1 VFAPHARPV
10 SPQWRHAV
18 RCLDPEG
25 RLRIHEVL
33 ALVGFTG
40 GRVVARLRP
49 RHWELRATGPPADAS
64 ELDAQRRILVPAGV
78 RHHLG
83 LEGPLIVSLAL
94 DGSRIAVWPSV
105 RLDAL
110 VEDLQ

>member
-1 VFAPHARPV
+1 M
-10 SPQWRHAV
+10 
-18 RCLDPEG
+18 
-25 RLRIHEVL
+25 HEVR
-33 ALVGFTG
+33 ALVDFTG

-49 RHWELRATGPPADAS
+49 RHWELRGAGTPCDALD
-64 ELDAQRRILVPAGV
+64 LDAQQRILVPAGI

-83 LEGPLIVSLAL
+83 LDGPLIVSLAL

-110 VEDLQ
+110 MEELQ

>member
-1 VFAPHARPV
+1 
-10 SPQWRHAV
+10 
-18 RCLDPEG
+18 
-25 RLRIHEVL
+25 
-33 ALVGFTG
+33 
-40 GRVVARLRP
+40 
-49 RHWELRATGPPADAS
+49 
-64 ELDAQRRILVPAGV
+64 VPAGV

-110 VEDLQ
+110 MEDLQ